1 MRALPRNTLVLALAL
16 CTFLLCERATAQA
29 GPSHSH
35 IGHVADAFR
44 GTPDGMGLLP
54 TAMAEAQV
62 VVQHV
67 GFAAR
72 DLTDLD
78 AMKRHMG
85 HVLNALNPA
94 EVEDGPGL
102 GYGVLPAINGAVR
115 HIELAAASDG
125 ASEGV
130 KTHSGHVA
138 TSGKN
143 TAERAERAV
152 ALAKDIMEAESA
164 GDAAPM
170 VEDLVGLAE
179 QLLAGLDAND
189 DGRIGWQEGE
199 GGIEQAQ
206 THLDLMKR
214 GEGIGN

>member
-1 MRALPRNTLVLALAL
+1 MRALLGTFLILALSL
-16 CTFLLCERATAQA
+16 CAFLIPESATAQD
-29 GPSHSH
+29 GPGHTHISHV
-35 IGHVADAFR
+35 GDAFR

-62 VVQHV
+62 VVQHT

-78 AMKRHMG
+78 AMKRHVG
-85 HVLNALNPA
+85 HVLNALDPA
-94 EVEDGPGL
+94 EVENGPGL

-115 HIELAAASDG
+115 HIELAAAS
-125 ASEGV
+125 EGV
-130 KTHSGHVA
+130 SDGVKAHSGHVA

-152 ALAKDIMEAESA
+152 ALAKGIMEATSA
-164 GDAAPM
+164 ADAAPM
-170 VEDLVGLAE
+170 MEDLLGLAD
-179 QLLAGLDAND
+179 QLLNGLDANE
-189 DGRIGWQEGE
+189 DGRVGWQTGE

-206 THLDLMKR
+206 THLTLMKR